1 MVDQIKLK
9 VTVLLP
15 STNAVWGNV
24 MFYTCQSLC
33 SRGGGVPPH
42 CMLGYTHTLGRHPPA
57 DIPLG
62 SRHLRG
68 RHPTRQTHPP
78 PLGRHAPGRHRH
90 HPPPPPN
97 PLPDTTKYG
106 QQATGTHL
114 LERILLVGILLFS
127 LSLALDE
134 IVTISVR
141 KNSPGAISSS
151 LTRCPSDLGNILAVL

>member
-33 SRGGGVPPH
+33 SRGGGSTPLH
-42 CMLGYTHTLGRHPPA
+42 AGIHTHPGQTSPRQTSPWAADTSEADTQLGRHTHLPWADTPPA
-57 DIPLG
+57 D
-62 SRHLRG
+62 
-68 RHPTRQTHPP
+68 TTTTHPLP
-78 PLGRHAPGRHRH
+78 PTPSPILR
-90 HPPPPPN
+90 N
-97 PLPDTTKYG
+97 TVK
-106 QQATGTHL
+106 ATGTHL

-141 KNSPGAISSS
+141 KTSPGAMSSS